1 MDGGMGYQSV
11 HFRRCINF
19 EFWRENCEGI
29 IKTGFDFPKIFISCI
44 MQNYHVNP
52 NEIKQ
57 LLDTY
62 YTIHQ
67 KEMSIILF

>member
-1 MDGGMGYQSV
+1 MVEWVISQY
-11 HFRRCINF
+11 IF
-19 EFWRENCEGI
+19 EDTLILNSGERIAKELL
-29 IKTGFDFPKIFISCI
+29 KQVLIFQRYS
-44 MQNYHVNP
+44 YHVNP